1 MARGRVRHRILIIDD
16 NEIVSDML
24 KQMLSRMGYFSVV
37 CNKPTDAL
45 TLFSRVPG
53 RFDAIIMDEIMPGL
67 RGTQLAPKLLRIKE
81 NIPIILMTGHGSMIT
96 LEMIRK
102 SGVHAT
108 LVKPVVREWLQKAL
122 AELLK

>member
-1 MARGRVRHRILIIDD
+1 
-16 NEIVSDML
+16 ML

-67 RGTQLAPKLLRIKE
+67 RATQLAQDVSQIVVGAGVVRLEPQGLL
-81 NIPIILMTGHGSMIT
+81 
-96 LEMIRK
+96 
-102 SGVHAT
+102 
-108 LVKPVVREWLQKAL
+108 VVRER
-122 AELLK
+122 LLRAAQ